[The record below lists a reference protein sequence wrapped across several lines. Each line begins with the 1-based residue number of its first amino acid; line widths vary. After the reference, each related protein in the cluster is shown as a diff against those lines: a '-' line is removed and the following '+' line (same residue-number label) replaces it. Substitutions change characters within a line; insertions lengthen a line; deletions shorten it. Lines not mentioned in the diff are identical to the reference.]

1 MEGWVAT
8 AVVVEG
14 AGAACGLLLACAE
27 QRGASASMETTI
39 IASLEMLEDFI
50 FLLTANRGVC
60 VDVKRIQIEG
70 IAC

>member
-1 MEGWVAT
+1 
-8 AVVVEG
+8 
-14 AGAACGLLLACAE
+14 
-27 QRGASASMETTI
+27 METTI